1 MLLIMMGNG
10 RMDYRMVVEGLFMM
24 MDRYMKVALKRVL
37 LSVEMHFL
45 LKKMELFIKGKLR

>member
-10 RMDYRMVVEGLFMM
+10 RMDCRMVVEGLFMM
-24 MDRYMKVALKRVL
+24 MDLYMRVALKRDL

>member
-10 RMDYRMVVEGLFMM
+10 RMGCRMVVEGLFMM

>member
-1 MLLIMMGNG
+1 MMGNG

-24 MDRYMKVALKRVL
+24 MVLFMRVVLKRVL
-37 LSVEMHFL
+37 LNVEMHFL

>member
-24 MDRYMKVALKRVL
+24 MGLYMRVALKKDL

>member
-24 MDRYMKVALKRVL
+24 MVLFMRVVLKRVL
-37 LSVEMHFL
+37 LNVEMHFL